1 MFGSISFSM
10 LVLASVS
17 LRIFLVPSPALRAV
31 LPCCKFPA
39 VVGAL
44 LVSVLLRECVCVSV
58 CVCARACVRA
68 CARVLAL
75 WRANM
80 SVCVSICI
88 CMYVC
93 VCVCVCVCVYIHKS
107 KSYVCMHT
115 YRHMHTFISFIS
127 RSDLSPSSSC
137 PLAVPS
143 PAKKV
148 KDLDSFPDKADARSH
163 TLLQISCY
171 THTHTHTH
179 THVYPHT
186 HTQR

>member
-93 VCVCVCVCVYIHKS
+93 VCVCVCVCTYINQNRMYACIHTDTCIH
-107 KSYVCMHT
+107 SY
-115 YRHMHTFISFIS
+115 
-127 RSDLSPSSSC
+127 RSS
-137 PLAVPS
+137 AVPTCLLLL
-143 PAKKV
+143 PVHLRYHRPQKK
-148 KDLDSFPDKADARSH
+148 
-163 TLLQISCY
+163 
-171 THTHTHTH
+171 
-179 THVYPHT
+179 
-186 HTQR
+186 